1 MTSFWHILPSKNK
14 TSSIRARQMSLSI
27 VGP

>member
-1 MTSFWHILPSKNK
+1 MTSFWHILPSKNE
-14 TSSIRARQMSLSI
+14 TSSIRARQMLLSI